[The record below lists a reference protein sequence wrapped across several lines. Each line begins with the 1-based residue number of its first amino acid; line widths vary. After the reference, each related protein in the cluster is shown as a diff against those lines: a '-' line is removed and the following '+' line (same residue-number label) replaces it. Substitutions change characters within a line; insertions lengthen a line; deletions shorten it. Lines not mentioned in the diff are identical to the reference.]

1 MQSHDSIVDM
11 FNAACEQYSALDAFT
26 CLGQTMTYSEL
37 DERSHQFAVY
47 LQHHTTLA
55 PGDRLAVQLPNT
67 LQYPVVLF
75 GALRAGVVIVN
86 TNPLYTGTELQHQLK
101 DSGAKVLVVL
111 ANVAKAAET
120 IIDQTDV
127 QQVIVTEIGDLHC
140 FPKRQIINGIV
151 KYIKKQVPKCRFPSS
166 IHFLKA
172 LALGKRDE
180 FSPVDIDLS
189 DIAFLQYT
197 GGTTGVAKGAMLTHN
212 NLLSNKTQVLNH
224 WGNLL
229 THTGEVFAAPLPLY
243 HIYGFTLPCMVL
255 IAIGCH
261 SVLVPNP
268 RDLNSL
274 LEVFKSSPLTGMV
287 GLNTLF
293 VALLNHPEFSALDF
307 SKLKFT
313 TSGGMALVEDTATRW
328 QKVTGT
334 DILEGYGLTET
345 SPVISAN
352 TLDHFQL
359 GTIGLPLPDTECQTV
374 DENGD
379 VIASGEAGELCVRGP
394 QVMLGYWNKPE
405 ETATAIDADG
415 WFKTGDIAI
424 IQGDGFI
431 RIVDRK
437 KDMIIVSGFNV
448 YPNEVEGVLLS
459 HPEIIEAAV
468 ISIPDEDTG
477 EAVKAFVVLAQGSSL
492 DDQSIK
498 TFCKESLTPYK
509 VPRNY
514 EFRQELP
521 KSAVGKI
528 LRRELRPSP
537 EVSAAHP

>member
-37 DERSHQFAVY
+37 DELSHQFAVY

-180 FSPVDIDLS
+180 FSPVDINPS
-189 DIAFLQYT
+189 GIAFLQYT

-212 NLLSNKTQVLNH
+212 NLLSNKTQVLSH

-243 HIYGFTLPCMVL
+243 HIYGFTLHCMVL

-274 LEVFKSSPLTGMV
+274 LKVFKSSSLTGMV

-307 SKLKFT
+307 SKLKLT
-313 TSGGMALVEDTATRW
+313 ISGGMALVEDIAMRW

-352 TLDHFQL
+352 TWDHFQL

-379 VIASGEAGELCVRGP
+379 VVSNGEAGELCVRGP

-405 ETATAIDADG
+405 ETAVAIDADG

-424 IQGDGFI
+424 IQDDGFI

-459 HPEIIEAAV
+459 HPEITEAAV

-477 EAVKAFVVLAQGSSL
+477 EAVKAFVVLAEGSSL

-498 TFCKESLTPYK
+498 DFCKAYLTPYK

-521 KSAVGKI
+521 KSTVGKI

-537 EVSAAHP
+537 EVSAARP